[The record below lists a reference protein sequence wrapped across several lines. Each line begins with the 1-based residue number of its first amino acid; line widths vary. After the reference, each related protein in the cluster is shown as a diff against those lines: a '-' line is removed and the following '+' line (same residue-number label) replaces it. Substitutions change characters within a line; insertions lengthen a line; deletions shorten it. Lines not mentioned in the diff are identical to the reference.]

1 MGNGV
6 SSSRSSLGRR
16 RGINRR
22 TNPKSQHQNYV
33 DLSLPYRL
41 PYDWASILSF
51 YQSHSITGI
60 ERVSETHFE
69 RLFRIKNTVGVVQV
83 QAGEN
88 CLRVRIAPNK
98 PAIVTEVKRRL
109 RKMFDL
115 DCDPRT
121 IAASLARL
129 PLLAKL
135 CARFPGLRL
144 PRGWDPFETAICAI
158 LGQLVSARHRA
169 TLIGQLVQNY
179 GEEIVNPFS
188 GEKTRLFP
196 TPLVLAKA
204 KLKAVKTT
212 RARREAIRDFS
223 RRVLKGALSLAN
235 HQEPAALRKA
245 LLDTKGIGE
254 WSAEY
259 MSLRAV
265 GDTDAFPR
273 TDLILKRVLALHP
286 ELDVATVKPWRS
298 YAAMYLWKAFAQ
310 SLSKTKKGTAGITLF
325 YKEIASPVG
334 KLKLI
339 ASAHALVAV
348 LWERER
354 PDRVKLEAP
363 MLAPEHP
370 ILVETERQLAEY
382 FTGARTRFDLSIE
395 PRGTEFERKV
405 WDALRKIP
413 FGETRSYLEL
423 AKALGSAAASRAVG
437 RANGKNPLSI
447 IVPCHRVIGSDGSPT
462 GFAGGLETKAALLAL
477 EAKAAASTRG

>member
-1 MGNGV
+1 MH
-6 SSSRSSLGRR
+6 RR
-16 RGINRR
+16 I
-22 TNPKSQHQNYV
+22 NPKFHKQKYA
-33 DLSLPYRL
+33 DLDLPYL
-41 PYDWASILSF
+41 PPYDWRSILDF

-60 ERVSETHFE
+60 EYVSETHFE
-69 RLFRIKNTVGVVQV
+69 RLFRIKKTVGSVQV

-115 DCDPRT
+115 DCDPRI
-121 IAASLARL
+121 IAASFART

-158 LGQLVSARHRA
+158 LGQLVSADHRA
-169 TLIGQLVQNY
+169 ALIGQLVQNY

-196 TPLVLAKA
+196 TPRVLAEA
-204 KLKAVKTT
+204 ELNAVKTT
-212 RARREAIRDFS
+212 RARREAMRDFS
-223 RRVLKGALSLAN
+223 RRVLKGALSLAD
-235 HQEPAALRKA
+235 HQEPVALRKA
-245 LLDTKGIGE
+245 LLDTKGIGA

-259 MSLRAV
+259 ISLRAV

-273 TDLILKRVLALHP
+273 TDLILNRVLALHP

-310 SLSKTKKGTAGITLF
+310 SLSKAKKGIADMALF

-348 LWERER
+348 LWEREP

-363 MLAPEHP
+363 ILAPEHP
-370 ILVETERQLAEY
+370 ILIETERQLAEY
-382 FTGARTRFDLSIE
+382 FTGARTHFQLPIE
-395 PRGTEFERKV
+395 PRGSKFEKKV
-405 WDALRKIP
+405 WHALRKIP
-413 FGETRSYLEL
+413 FGQTRSYLEL

-437 RANGKNPLSI
+437 LANGKNPLSI
-447 IVPCHRVIGSDGSPT
+447 IVPCHRVIGSDGSLS
-462 GFAGGLETKAALLAL
+462 GFAGGLKTKAALLAF
-477 EAKAAASTRG
+477 EARAAASTRG